1 MFWILLGKIV
11 QELNRIMDIEVK
23 EIIQKYTQY
32 QDVLRE
38 DTLLSVL
45 EISSLSFVSL
55 IVDLEDYYNV
65 EVGDDQLDFS
75 VYDTIGELLMAFS
88 HI

>member
-1 MFWILLGKIV
+1 M
-11 QELNRIMDIEVK
+11 MDKTIK
-23 EIIQKYTQY
+23 EIIKKYTQY
-32 QDVLRE
+32 QDTITE

-55 IVDLEDYYNV
+55 IVDLEDYYSV
-65 EVGDDQLDFS
+65 ALGDDELDFS

-88 HI
+88 DN

>member
-1 MFWILLGKIV
+1 
-11 QELNRIMDIEVK
+11 MDKAVK

-32 QDVLRE
+32 QEVLTE

-45 EISSLSFVSL
+45 EISSLTFVSL
-55 IVDLEDYYNV
+55 IVDLEGYYNV
-65 EVGDDQLDFS
+65 ELGDDQLDFS

-88 HI
+88 VN

>member
-88 HI
+88 DI

>member
-1 MFWILLGKIV
+1 
-11 QELNRIMDIEVK
+11 MDKTIK
-23 EIIQKYTQY
+23 EIIKKYTQY
-32 QDVLRE
+32 QDTITE

-55 IVDLEDYYNV
+55 IVDLEDYYSV
-65 EVGDDQLDFS
+65 VLGDDELDFS

-88 HI
+88 DNQSEQTNKLG

>member
-1 MFWILLGKIV
+1 MIV
-11 QELNRIMDIEVK
+11 QEVTRIMDKAIK
-23 EIIQKYTQY
+23 EIIKKYTQY
-32 QDVLRE
+32 QDAITE

-55 IVDLEDYYNV
+55 IVDLEDYYSV
-65 EVGDDQLDFS
+65 ELGDDELDFS

-88 HI
+88 GN

>member
-1 MFWILLGKIV
+1 
-11 QELNRIMDIEVK
+11 MDKAIK
-23 EIIQKYTQY
+23 EIIKKYTQY
-32 QDVLRE
+32 QDAITE

-55 IVDLEDYYNV
+55 IVDLEDYYSV
-65 EVGDDQLDFS
+65 ELGDDELDFS

-88 HI
+88 GNWSE

>member
-1 MFWILLGKIV
+1 
-11 QELNRIMDIEVK
+11 MDKAIK
-23 EIIQKYTQY
+23 EIIKKYTQY
-32 QDVLRE
+32 QDTITE

-55 IVDLEDYYNV
+55 IVDLEDYYSV
-65 EVGDDQLDFS
+65 VLGDDELDFS

-88 HI
+88 DN

>member
-1 MFWILLGKIV
+1 M
-11 QELNRIMDIEVK
+11 MDKTIK
-23 EIIQKYTQY
+23 EIIKKYTQY
-32 QDVLRE
+32 QDTITE

-55 IVDLEDYYNV
+55 IVDLEDYYSV
-65 EVGDDQLDFS
+65 VLGYDELDFS

-88 HI
+88 DN

>member
-1 MFWILLGKIV
+1 M
-11 QELNRIMDIEVK
+11 MDKTIK
-23 EIIQKYTQY
+23 EIIKKYTQY
-32 QDVLRE
+32 QDTITE

-65 EVGDDQLDFS
+65 ELEDDQLDFS
-75 VYDTIGELLMAFS
+75 VYDTIGGLLTAFS
-88 HI
+88 DN

>member
-1 MFWILLGKIV
+1 
-11 QELNRIMDIEVK
+11 MDKAIK
-23 EIIQKYTQY
+23 EIIKKYTQY
-32 QDVLRE
+32 QDAITE

-55 IVDLEDYYNV
+55 IVDLEDYYSV
-65 EVGDDQLDFS
+65 ELGDDELDFS

-88 HI
+88 GNQSEQTIKLG

>member
-1 MFWILLGKIV
+1 
-11 QELNRIMDIEVK
+11 MDKAIK
-23 EIIQKYTQY
+23 EIIKKYTQY
-32 QDVLRE
+32 QDAITE

-55 IVDLEDYYNV
+55 IVDLEDYYSV
-65 EVGDDQLDFS
+65 VLGDDELDFS

-88 HI
+88 DN

>member
-1 MFWILLGKIV
+1 
-11 QELNRIMDIEVK
+11 MDKTIK
-23 EIIQKYTQY
+23 EIIKKYTQY
-32 QDVLRE
+32 QDTITE

-55 IVDLEDYYNV
+55 IVDLEDYYSV
-65 EVGDDQLDFS
+65 VLGDDELDFS

-88 HI
+88 DN

>member
-1 MFWILLGKIV
+1 
-11 QELNRIMDIEVK
+11 MDQEVK
-23 EIIQKYTQY
+23 KIIQKYTQY
-32 QDVLRE
+32 EDVLTE

-65 EVGDDQLDFS
+65 EIRDEQLDFS
-75 VYDTIGELLMAFS
+75 VYNTIGELLMAFS
-88 HI
+88 VI